1 MPSAEEVTSIAD
13 VLMSRGDCSE
23 RDALDFLSVC
33 PVDVMRS
40 RSLFDVNVANFS
52 IFCRGLKVEWIRY
65 TECLNSLYD
74 LAYFENCWTLNC

>member
-1 MPSAEEVTSIAD
+1 MPSAEDVTSIVD

-65 TECLNSLYD
+65 RDALKEG
-74 LAYFENCWTLNC
+74 FEVA